1 MRLSDIFSPSPR
13 PVKGEKSASL
23 RSGGSSSDNINRQ
36 IKALTPGKV
45 IQGEVLDKNG
55 GEVRIKLSD
64 DMVLTARL
72 DKDVNVEAGRLL
84 AFEVRNNGSF
94 LSLSPLFTNTANTD
108 TVLKALQMAGLPVNS
123 DTVAMTDAMMQQG
136 MSIDS
141 KSLQSMFKEVVAFS
155 QTDPVNIVTL
165 HQLGLEVNEENIQ
178 QLENYQ
184 NLRYQL
190 LEGITDVLSELPG
203 ALQQAV
209 AAGGEEGGVKM
220 YQALLGLFL
229 TESAG
234 EGEEGEVSENLTE
247 GTVSPGKGEQVLQE
261 AGVQAP
267 AAGQEAGNTQEAV
280 SLAAFAEGEN
290 AMQEALAGLTA
301 GEDISAESR
310 LPLNPEERNTLAALL
325 EELPKESL
333 PDKENFLMALR
344 QGSLDTREVLTALSH
359 VQGGEAA
366 EKALVE
372 LLKSPEFGKLFR
384 EQVLE
389 QWALKPDEVMKENK
403 VEELYDKLQKQLDNM
418 KEILQNAGAGQTAAA
433 KNAGNV
439 SQNLDFMNQMN
450 HLYTYVQLPLKM
462 AGGQTT
468 GDLYVYTNKRSL
480 AERDG
485 NVSALLHLDMEN
497 LGPVDVYIAMQQER
511 VSTRFTVRDDDMLD
525 FLNDNMHILNE
536 RLEKKGYSM
545 HCEMSVREE
554 AAKESP
560 IAHILNGDRNN
571 TVLAQY
577 GFDVRT

>member
-1 MRLSDIFSPSPR
+1 M
-13 PVKGEKSASL
+13 
-23 RSGGSSSDNINRQ
+23 
-36 IKALTPGKV
+36 
-45 IQGEVLDKNG
+45 
-55 GEVRIKLSD
+55 
-64 DMVLTARL
+64 
-72 DKDVNVEAGRLL
+72 
-84 AFEVRNNGSF
+84 
-94 LSLSPLFTNTANTD
+94 
-108 TVLKALQMAGLPVNS
+108 
-123 DTVAMTDAMMQQG
+123 
-136 MSIDS
+136 
-141 KSLQSMFKEVVAFS
+141 
-155 QTDPVNIVTL
+155 
-165 HQLGLEVNEENIQ
+165 
-178 QLENYQ
+178 
-184 NLRYQL
+184 
-190 LEGITDVLSELPG
+190 
-203 ALQQAV
+203 
-209 AAGGEEGGVKM
+209 
-220 YQALLGLFL
+220 
-229 TESAG
+229 
-234 EGEEGEVSENLTE
+234 
-247 GTVSPGKGEQVLQE
+247 
-261 AGVQAP
+261 
-267 AAGQEAGNTQEAV
+267 
-280 SLAAFAEGEN
+280 
-290 AMQEALAGLTA
+290 TA

-497 LGPVDVYIAMQQER
+497 LGPVDVYIAMQQEKI
-511 VSTRFTVRDDDMLD
+511 STRFTVRDDDMLD

>member
-13 PVKGEKSASL
+13 PVKGEKNASL

-36 IKALTPGKV
+36 IKALTPGRV

-203 ALQQAV
+203 ALRQAV

-247 GTVSPGKGEQVLQE
+247 GTVSPGKGEPVSRE
-261 AGVQAP
+261 AGVQVP

-301 GEDISAESR
+301 GEDISAENR

-344 QGSLDTREVLTALSH
+344 QGSLDTREVLAALSH

-433 KNAGNV
+433 KNAGNI

-560 IAHILNGDRNN
+560 IAHILNGDKNN

>member
-13 PVKGEKSASL
+13 PVKGEKNASL

-36 IKALTPGKV
+36 IKALTPGRV

-203 ALQQAV
+203 ALRQAV

-247 GTVSPGKGEQVLQE
+247 GTVSPGKGEPVSRE
-261 AGVQAP
+261 AGVQVP

-301 GEDISAESR
+301 GEDISAENR

-344 QGSLDTREVLTALSH
+344 QGSLDTREVLAALSH

-433 KNAGNV
+433 KNAGNI